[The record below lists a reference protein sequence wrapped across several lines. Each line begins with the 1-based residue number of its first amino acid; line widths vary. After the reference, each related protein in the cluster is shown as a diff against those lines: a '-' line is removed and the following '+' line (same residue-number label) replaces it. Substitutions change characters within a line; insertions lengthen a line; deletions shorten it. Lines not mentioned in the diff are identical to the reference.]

1 MSDVVHIGITFK
13 HSGHIA
19 FSFRF
24 RFTPS
29 GVGLKHSFSANVLSA
44 GRIIE
49 ENDDGLTTRRGL
61 GGDCEEEGSQGK
73 EHTEQHSRTHREG
86 EKGERKRKRREED
99 RKEMRG
105 VESGSEEREIWKVR
119 D

>member
-13 HSGHIA
+13 HRGHIA

-44 GRIIE
+44 GGIIE
-49 ENDDGLTTRRGL
+49 ENDDGLTTRRL
-61 GGDCEEEGSQGK
+61 GGDCCEEEGSQGQ
-73 EHTEQHSRTHREG
+73 EHTEQHSGTHGEG
-86 EKGERKRKRREED
+86 EKGERKRKRREE
-99 RKEMRG
+99 
-105 VESGSEEREIWKVR
+105 EERR
-119 D
+119 